1 MQKSDVSW
9 AIGPRTARKIGSSIC
24 YTTLNWLSWVF
35 GVKCIQCYRLRIYEM
50 DFNLD
55 KLLNFPNATVESCS
69 IIALMISTIFKFA
82 GLMKKYNLWRNYHK
96 NTSRTSKF
104 N

>member
-1 MQKSDVSW
+1 
-9 AIGPRTARKIGSSIC
+9 
-24 YTTLNWLSWVF
+24 
-35 GVKCIQCYRLRIYEM
+35 M